1 MAARKSSRCRGIHT
15 KFKPMHIQV
24 AVLCDAA
31 TENNGKLNLLGAF
44 DAICAQQLPACSIA
58 LRMSFN
64 QVEEGAHKLRLSFV
78 DEDGKPVM
86 PAIDQAVQITMP
98 QDVHFVTC
106 NFIVSIQQ
114 LRFQKPGLY
123 AIDIALDGRQ
133 EASIPLMVKFSATKT

>member
-1 MAARKSSRCRGIHT
+1 
-15 KFKPMHIQV
+15 MHIQV

-44 DAICAQQLPACSIA
+44 DAICAQQLLACSIA
-58 LRMSFN
+58 LRMTFT
-64 QVEEGAHKLRLSFV
+64 QVEEGPHKLRLSFV

-86 PAIDQAVQITMP
+86 PNIEQVVQITMP
-98 QDVHFVTC
+98 PEAHFVTC

-114 LRFQKPGLY
+114 LQFQKPGLY

-133 EASIPLMVKFSATKT
+133 EASIPLMVKFPQANT

>member
-1 MAARKSSRCRGIHT
+1 MQ
-15 KFKPMHIQV
+15 IQV

-58 LRMSFN
+58 LRMTFN

-78 DEDGKPVM
+78 DEDGKPIM
-86 PAIDQAVQITMP
+86 PGIDQSVQIAMP
-98 QDVHFVTC
+98 PDVHFVTC

-114 LRFQKPGLY
+114 LRFPNPGHY
-123 AIDIALDGRQ
+123 AIDVALDGRQ
-133 EASIPLMVKFSATKT
+133 EASIPLMVKFAAPET

>member
-1 MAARKSSRCRGIHT
+1 
-15 KFKPMHIQV
+15 MHIQV

-58 LRMSFN
+58 LRMSFS

-78 DEDGKPVM
+78 DEDGKPIM
-86 PAIDQAVQITMP
+86 PSIDQAVQITMP
-98 QDVHFVTC
+98 TDVHFVTC

-114 LRFQKPGLY
+114 LRFQKPGNY

-133 EASIPLMVKFSATKT
+133 EASIPLMVKFAAPATTT